1 MRPRRRLSPRQVGQ
15 CCLRHAWRN
24 NIDDRSRLLLEQ
36 ASLVIEHLADRV
48 ESNAKCL
55 EIVEAEL
62 ASRSFPLL
70 DDEDPGMGL

>member
-55 EIVEAEL
+55 DVVEAEL
-62 ASRSFPLL
+62 ELRNSGF

>member
-55 EIVEAEL
+55 EVVEAEL
-62 ASRSFPLL
+62 ESRSSGFA
-70 DDEDPGMGL
+70 DEDSGMGL

>member
-1 MRPRRRLSPRQVGQ
+1 MKPRRRLSPRQVGQ

-55 EIVEAEL
+55 DVVEAEL
-62 ASRSFPLL
+62 ELRNSGF